1 MIFCFGKGLWPFA
14 VCFYFPAI
22 ASRDVTG
29 DGILALRGQ
38 LGGALGGDDGHNVR
52 VHAEAC
58 AGHFQVVGHDHVH
71 VLLLQ
76 LGRAVFNQVAGLH
89 REAADK
95 QLFRLM
101 RTDPG

>member
-1 MIFCFGKGLWPFA
+1 M
-14 VCFYFPAI
+14 
-22 ASRDVTG
+22 TG
-29 DGILALRGQ
+29 DGILALEGQ
-38 LGGALGGDDGHNVR
+38 LGDALGGDDSHNVR

-58 AGHFQVVGHDHVH
+58 AGHLQVVGHDHVH
-71 VLLLQ
+71 VLLVQ